1 MREPKKFATYE
12 QQIAHL
18 RQKGLFI
25 SDTPTAV
32 QRLQEYGYYP
42 LVSAY
47 KSIFLERKNGKYV
60 DGTAFEHI
68 ESLYYFDESLRSLF
82 LMNIL
87 YIENKLKSLYS
98 YSFCELFGGYQ
109 ADYLNEENYNY
120 NCLKYQG
127 EIDRLL
133 SKLRHKINLPKEEYL
148 KYSFQEYGEIPLWV
162 LMRVLTFGTS
172 SKMIEVARPELRNAV
187 AQAWGSDEIYEKQL
201 VKMLKV
207 LTYFR
212 NVCAHGERLYNY
224 KIQGSILDMKIHQD
238 LEIAFSGSMYKQG
251 KSDVFAVMIC
261 FRYLLSPMR
270 LLIFEN
276 AFFKT
281 MSTLRKDIPP
291 HVYNQVE
298 KEMGLPYNWRRLFP
312 WTEEYAAKMVD

>member
-25 SDTPTAV
+25 SDVSVAV
-32 QRLQEYGYYP
+32 QRLREYGYYP
-42 LVSAY
+42 LISAY
-47 KSIFLERKNGKYV
+47 KSIFLERKNGKYF
-60 DGTAFEHI
+60 DGAVFEHI
-68 ESLYYFDESLRSLF
+68 ESLYYFDESLRNLF

-98 YSFCELFGGYQ
+98 YSFCELFGDSQ
-109 ADYLNEENYNY
+109 ADYLSEENYNY
-120 NCLKYQG
+120 TSAKYQV
-127 EIDRLL
+127 EIERLL
-133 SKLRHKINLPKEEYL
+133 SKLKHKIKLPKEGHL
-148 KYSFQEYGEIPLWV
+148 KYNLQEYGEIPLWV
-162 LMRVLTFGTS
+162 LMRSLTFGTL
-172 SKMIEVARPELRNAV
+172 SKMLEVARPELRNAV
-187 AQAWGSDEIYEKQL
+187 AKAWESDEIYEKQL
-201 VKMLKV
+201 CKMLKV

-224 KIQGSILDMKIHQD
+224 KIQGSIPDMKIHQD
-238 LEIAFSGSMYKQG
+238 LEIAFSGNAYKQG

-276 AFFKT
+276 TLFNI
-281 MSTLRKDIPP
+281 MSTLEEGIPP
-291 HVYNQVE
+291 RVYNQVE

-312 WTEEYAAKMVD
+312 WTPEDAAKMVD

>member
-25 SDTPTAV
+25 SNMPAAV
-32 QRLQEYGYYP
+32 RRLQEYGYYP

-47 KSIFLERKNGKYV
+47 KSIFLERKNGKYF
-60 DGTAFEHI
+60 DGAAFEHI
-68 ESLYYFDESLRSLF
+68 ESLYYFDESLRNLF

-109 ADYLNEENYNY
+109 ADYLNEQNY
-120 NCLKYQG
+120 NCICLKYKG
-127 EIDRLL
+127 EIDLLL
-133 SKLRHKINLPKEEYL
+133 SKLRYKIKSPKEEYL
-148 KYSFQEYGEIPLWV
+148 KYNFQEYGEIPLWV

-172 SKMIEVARPELRNAV
+172 SKMFEVARPELKNAV
-187 AQAWGSDEIYEKQL
+187 AKAWGADEIYEKQL
-201 VKMLKV
+201 GKMLKV

-224 KIQGSILDMKIHQD
+224 KTQVSISDMKIHQD
-238 LEIAFSGSMYKQG
+238 LAIESSGSMYKQG

-261 FRYLLSPMR
+261 FRYLLSPVR
-270 LLIFEN
+270 LLMFEN
-276 AFFKT
+276 AFFNT
-281 MSTLRKDIPP
+281 MSTLRQNIPP
-291 HVYNQVE
+291 HVYDQVE

-312 WTEEYAAKMVD
+312 WTQEDAAKMAN